1 LKIVLTLSRNQ
12 AFSSSPIGTQHNKPH
27 ENMGRIAKP
36 DHIEVVVKIKHLKKL
51 KRQQTVILHPA
62 LASAAFEW
70 VIETLEATKIPDE
83 PETQETVECSE

>member
-1 LKIVLTLSRNQ
+1 
-12 AFSSSPIGTQHNKPH
+12 
-27 ENMGRIAKP
+27 MGRIAKP

-70 VIETLEATKIPDE
+70 VIETLEAAKVPTE
-83 PETQETVECSE
+83 PTNETQDAVECSK